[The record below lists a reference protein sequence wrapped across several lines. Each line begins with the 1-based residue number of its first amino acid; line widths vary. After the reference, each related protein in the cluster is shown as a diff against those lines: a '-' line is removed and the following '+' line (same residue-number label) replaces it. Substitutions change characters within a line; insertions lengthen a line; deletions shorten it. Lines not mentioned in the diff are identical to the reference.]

1 VLVTVREL
9 SAYMDRELTNR
20 QQDAAEI
27 VIDGIH
33 SEMEAF
39 LGRPIGV
46 QSFNETFVV
55 PDDNYWANSD
65 GLYYDRALDGANSVM
80 QVLSP
85 PYQIHL
91 GHAPVV
97 SVETVTLYPISTTSP
112 YSSPQVLDEGVRY
125 IVRKWGIDVFAVWS
139 GDKVQVEYE
148 AGIPVNPYIKQVALR
163 AAAREM
169 QNMTDD
175 VVGLKDFQN
184 RQATI
189 QEIGLT
195 EAEKR
200 GLDKFRRKQI

>member
-1 VLVTVREL
+1 MLVTVREL

-20 QQDAAEI
+20 QQDAAEL

-33 SEMEAF
+33 AEIEAF
-39 LGRPIGV
+39 LGRPVGV
-46 QSFNETFVV
+46 REFTETIIV

-65 GLYYDRALDGANSVM
+65 GLYYDRSLDAANSVL
-80 QVLSP
+80 QTLSP
-85 PYQIHL
+85 PYQVHL
-91 GHAPVV
+91 ENSPVTTIS
-97 SVETVTLYPISTTSP
+97 SVKLYPISSTAP
-112 YSSPQVLDEGVRY
+112 YSTEMVLDEGVRY
-125 IVRKWGIDVFAVWS
+125 ISRKWGLEVFAVWS
-139 GDKVQVEYE
+139 GDKIVVEYE
-148 AGIPVNPYIKQVALR
+148 AGIPVNPHIKQIALR

-195 EAEKR
+195 QAEKM
-200 GLDKFRRKQI
+200 GMDKYRRKQI